1 VPVPPAPPIPAPPLL
16 VDEVPDG
23 GGIVALLEEEL
34 ADEDELV
41 VVGDELVV
49 AGLVD
54 VFVDVV
60 DELLDE
66 LELELDVEP
75 QSWAASALTVPAP
88 WPRFW
93 SSVVLTVCGS

>member
-1 VPVPPAPPIPAPPLL
+1 ML

-66 LELELDVEP
+66 LELELELDVEP